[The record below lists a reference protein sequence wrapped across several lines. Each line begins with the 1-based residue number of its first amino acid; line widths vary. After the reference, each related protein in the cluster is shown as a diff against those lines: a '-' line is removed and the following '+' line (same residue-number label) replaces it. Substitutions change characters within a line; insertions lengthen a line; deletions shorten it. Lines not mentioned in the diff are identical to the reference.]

1 MQAWPT
7 WFIKTAVDSGTLF
20 QDRRRAIQSFFWI
33 KDFSLICL
41 AVIFVILLSSCSHF
55 LQVKYVWYEMKNGYP
70 SVLTLVQPIY
80 VKALLLDHHWAIQR
94 LKKPFVYQAKN
105 QAKNISLDS
114 KHTYV
119 KVITKEM
126 RAR

>member
-1 MQAWPT
+1 
-7 WFIKTAVDSGTLF
+7 
-20 QDRRRAIQSFFWI
+20 
-33 KDFSLICL
+33 
-41 AVIFVILLSSCSHF
+41 
-55 LQVKYVWYEMKNGYP
+55 MKNGYS
-70 SVLTLVQPIY
+70 SVLTLVEPIY

-94 LKKPFVYQAKN
+94 LKNPLFIRQKN

>member
-1 MQAWPT
+1 MP
-7 WFIKTAVDSGTLF
+7 S
-20 QDRRRAIQSFFWI
+20 
-33 KDFSLICL
+33 CNYCH
-41 AVIFVILLSSCSHF
+41 FVVF
-55 LQVKYVWYEMKNGYP
+55 LQPFPAIKICWFKMKNGYS

-80 VKALLLDHHWAIQR
+80 VKAQLLDHHCSA
-94 LKKPFVYQAKN
+94 LGHSKAKKPFVYQAKN